1 MIGYFANLVG
11 LGLNF
16 LGTFLLLKYSP
27 ESKTTEGWTVTGNFK
42 KELIPVF
49 EGFIKKGSR
58 FDYSF
63 VYRLCPSIS
72 GGVLAV
78 TPPKRLPMTYLARQL
93 KAANDQ

>member
-16 LGTFLLLKYSP
+16 VGTFLLLKYSP
-27 ESKTTEGWTVTGNFK
+27 ESKTTEGWTVTGNFE

-49 EGFIKKGSR
+49 EVSSKGSR

-78 TPPKRLPMTYLARQL
+78 TPPKRYDVSWLGS
-93 KAANDQ
+93 